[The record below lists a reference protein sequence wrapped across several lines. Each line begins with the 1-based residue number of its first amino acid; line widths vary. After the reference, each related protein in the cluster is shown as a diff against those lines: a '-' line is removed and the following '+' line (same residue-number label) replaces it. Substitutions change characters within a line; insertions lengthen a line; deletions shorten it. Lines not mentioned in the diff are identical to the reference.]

1 MLMFNISEYRRK
13 GKKLSDYL
21 PWAALIHPRVVLNK
35 DGSFLAAY
43 RFRGPDLDSC
53 SDHELIA
60 VRARMNNALK
70 RLGSRW
76 CLHVEAHR
84 RPSQDYPTS
93 VFPDP
98 VTAAIEAERRKS
110 FEADQTHFESD
121 HALVLTY
128 LPPEERLAG
137 GRDLFVESAAQLRG
151 LDYHRELE
159 GFLRR
164 WTRSAASCAP
174 LCRWFWSSLKAT
186 C

>member
-21 PWAALIHPRVVLNK
+21 PWAALVHPRVILNK

-84 RPSQDYPTS
+84 RPSQDYPAS
-93 VFPDP
+93 AFPDP
-98 VTAAIEAERRKS
+98 VTAAIEAERRKC

-121 HALVLTY
+121 HTLVLTY
-128 LPPEERLAG
+128 LTPEDAPGQRTRFVCRVRGAIARTRLSPGTGKFPAPG
-137 GRDLFVESAAQLRG
+137 GPDRRTAALLHANG
-151 LDYHRELE
+151 LGSR
-159 GFLRR
+159 
-164 WTRSAASCAP
+164 
-174 LCRWFWSSLKAT
+174 
-186 C
+186 